1 MDKQFYKIKNQID
14 SINSISNWSEKYKEI
29 LTIKNQIKKRKD
41 FLLKEKELLESKIEP
56 SEYDFDEFDLDKV
69 IGQIN
74 KTNSIS
80 KQVKSLMVLK
90 EWFANEKAKVI
101 IRKNDN

>member
-29 LTIKNQIKKRKD
+29 LTIKNQIKKRKE
-41 FLLKEKELLESKIEP
+41 FLMKEKELLESKIDS
-56 SEYDFDEFDLDKV
+56 SEDDFDEFDLDKV

-101 IRKNDN
+101 SKKNDN